1 MNFYKAI
8 KMVKFQVMSLQ
19 RSHPE
24 DMDRIVVEAI
34 IQHECARAVFEAL
47 IDGVPLT
54 KIKSPETYH
63 ITLGFIHSIHSAETA
78 ELKNFLESFI
88 DNHINPVNLQQT
100 ICRAGQFQ
108 DNDAVVLFFENP
120 IGLRLVS
127 KVIRKHLLNFN
138 VVDSYDFSR
147 HSQPQNYRPHLTVGD
162 GTRQSII
169 AINDRIRTLNTP
181 LTIISNEVQ
190 ARIIPR

>member
-1 MNFYKAI
+1 
-8 KMVKFQVMSLQ
+8 MSPQHVHL
-19 RSHPE
+19 E
-24 DMDRIVVEAI
+24 DTDRIVVEAI
-34 IQHECARAVFEAL
+34 IQHDCAHAVFESL
-47 IDGVPLT
+47 IDGIPLT

-63 ITLGFIHSIHSAETA
+63 ITLGFIHSIHSSETID
-78 ELKNFLESFI
+78 LKIFLESFI
-88 DNHINPVNLQQT
+88 ENHINPVNLQQT

-138 VVDSYDFSR
+138 GIDSYDFSR

-162 GTRQSII
+162 GTRRSII

-181 LTIISNEVQ
+181 FTITSSEVQ